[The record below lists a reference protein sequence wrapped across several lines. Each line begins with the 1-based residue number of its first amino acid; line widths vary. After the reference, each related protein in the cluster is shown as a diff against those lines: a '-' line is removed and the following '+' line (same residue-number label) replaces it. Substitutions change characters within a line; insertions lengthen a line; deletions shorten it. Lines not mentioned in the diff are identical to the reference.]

1 MLSLAIAEWK
11 GKMPAK
17 ALMRPVF
24 ATRAVKL
31 NHADCQKSLA
41 DLNSVLVERPSH
53 SVLFRSSTKT
63 SHVIPPEIVK
73 GFADCRAMFQDFVI
87 MTALNTKRYHRGRK
101 FSKTPIINLVCT
113 CGVTARNQVCSFVM
127 EQIV

>member
-24 ATRAVKL
+24 AKQAVKL
-31 NHADCQKSLA
+31 NRPDCQKSIA
-41 DLNSVLVERPSH
+41 DLNSVLVERSSH
-53 SVLFRSSTKT
+53 SVLFLSNTKT
-63 SHVIPPEIVK
+63 SHVIPLEIANV
-73 GFADCRAMFQDFVI
+73 FADCLAMFRDCVI
-87 MTALNTKRYHRGRK
+87 MAALNKRRYHRGRK
-101 FSKTPIINLVCT
+101 FSETPMINLVCT
-113 CGVTARNQVCSFVM
+113 CGMTARNQVCSFAM